1 MDDPYAK
8 VKTKKIAEH
17 QNDSLAIAVGE
28 AEAIIPLQRLQ
39 ARTTINPNADT
50 SGDPL
55 AACVSKLRKHLQG
68 KSPSKPLEAI
78 FLSDPARPGWA
89 LRVHHDRLWA
99 WARVLEQ
106 KEAGNITEANQNV
119 DYDTPPSGP
128 FFSWEPRASV
138 SPVRHIAG
146 QITHHTPTNTT
157 PQAHTS
163 APLTP
168 GTSSFEEM
176 SQVGRTTFSAATGSV
191 ASMTSPNT
199 LASQDRIEPT
209 KQHATAQTPLVVN
222 QGSSNSISVHSNDS
236 TDSVECLNQPN
247 KSIDHPNRWSPT
259 RQIPNI
265 HPAVPQRPLGHTTS
279 RRAAISCSAPSPP
292 RKHHMKTKNL
302 RPLTEEGR
310 RFTLEEFFLHCHME
324 PDLSLVQSF
333 LDIHQV
339 AHWSFFRGKSVDFLF
354 QLGWPLGPANHLFH
368 GVNELEKT
376 LVQPKGPNDSD
387 SD

>member
-1 MDDPYAK
+1 MPTRFQPSPRGRCIYGNSLNDSCSTTDKHTCGSGPSRGSRPQVEIQKGEVIFPDPDNIQSIQTNLVDWKWDDLRTEIIRILHESRLHLKAYIDVVTRAGKLRWHFHIHGSHIYPSKKEYCVSSKDQFRPFAEEVAREA

-163 APLTP
+163 AP
-168 GTSSFEEM
+168 
-176 SQVGRTTFSAATGSV
+176 
-191 ASMTSPNT
+191 
-199 LASQDRIEPT
+199 
-209 KQHATAQTPLVVN
+209 
-222 QGSSNSISVHSNDS
+222 
-236 TDSVECLNQPN
+236 
-247 KSIDHPNRWSPT
+247 
-259 RQIPNI
+259 
-265 HPAVPQRPLGHTTS
+265 
-279 RRAAISCSAPSPP
+279 
-292 RKHHMKTKNL
+292 
-302 RPLTEEGR
+302 
-310 RFTLEEFFLHCHME
+310 
-324 PDLSLVQSF
+324 
-333 LDIHQV
+333 
-339 AHWSFFRGKSVDFLF
+339 
-354 QLGWPLGPANHLFH
+354 
-368 GVNELEKT
+368 
-376 LVQPKGPNDSD
+376 
-387 SD
+387 

>member
-1 MDDPYAK
+1 
-8 VKTKKIAEH
+8 
-17 QNDSLAIAVGE
+17 
-28 AEAIIPLQRLQ
+28 
-39 ARTTINPNADT
+39 
-50 SGDPL
+50 
-55 AACVSKLRKHLQG
+55 
-68 KSPSKPLEAI
+68 
-78 FLSDPARPGWA
+78 
-89 LRVHHDRLWA
+89 
-99 WARVLEQ
+99 
-106 KEAGNITEANQNV
+106 
-119 DYDTPPSGP
+119 
-128 FFSWEPRASV
+128 
-138 SPVRHIAG
+138 
-146 QITHHTPTNTT
+146 
-157 PQAHTS
+157 
-163 APLTP
+163 
-168 GTSSFEEM
+168 M

-368 GVNELEKT
+368 GVNKLEKT